1 MVSPILTIIKAQIF
15 ALRSQNNFLL
25 LFRSLICSSN
35 IQKWNLQL
43 KSKSIHL
50 LLVEDNEGDIVLIA
64 DAFED
69 AKIFNTISVVRD
81 GQQALD
87 FLYKTN
93 GYELADEPDLI
104 VLDVNLPKLNGHE
117 VLKKIKSDKKLCH
130 IPVIMLT
137 TSSSPTDINKSYKNH
152 VNCYITKPVDVDEFI
167 KVVLSIE
174 SFWISIVQLPGNN

>member
-1 MVSPILTIIKAQIF
+1 M
-15 ALRSQNNFLL
+15 
-25 LFRSLICSSN
+25 
-35 IQKWNLQL
+35 
-43 KSKSIHL
+43 KSKNVHI
-50 LLVEDNEGDIVLIA
+50 LLVEDNEGDIVLVT

-87 FLYKTN
+87 FLYKSN
-93 GYELADEPDLI
+93 GFESVDDPDLI

-137 TSSSPTDINKSYKNH
+137 TSSSPSDINNSYKNH
-152 VNCYITKPVDVDEFI
+152 VNCYITKPVDVDDFI

-174 SFWISIVQLPGNN
+174 SFWISIVQLPENKK

>member
-1 MVSPILTIIKAQIF
+1 M
-15 ALRSQNNFLL
+15 
-25 LFRSLICSSN
+25 
-35 IQKWNLQL
+35 
-43 KSKSIHL
+43 KSKNVHI
-50 LLVEDNEGDIVLIA
+50 LLVEDNEGDIVLVT

-93 GYELADEPDLI
+93 GFESVDDPDLI

-137 TSSSPTDINKSYKNH
+137 TSSSPADINNSYKNH
-152 VNCYITKPVDVDEFI
+152 VNCYITKPVDVDDFI

-174 SFWISIVQLPGNN
+174 SFWISIVQLPANK